1 MKTSRSDYDR
11 GYVAGLREARRI
23 VAESAGKSGKREY
36 EAADWYKF
44 VAMLVAISRN
54 GGAVKARKKGENGWT
69 IDFTK
74 LDGHSD
80 IESIESPDDRSKFLG
95 AEVEDGLLTAT
106 FENSFED
113 GGEENLKLV
122 ARITEPKKLNESA
135 GTGCYTNWHEFIGE
149 LVKISR
155 KSKLIN
161 VMDEGDDTILDF
173 YGV

>member
-1 MKTSRSDYDR
+1 MKTGRSDYDR

-23 VAESAGKSGKREY
+23 VLESTKGSEKREY

-80 IESIESPDDRSKFLG
+80 IESIESPRRPLQVLG

-113 GGEENLKLV
+113 GGEENLKLI
-122 ARITEPKKLNESA
+122 ARIT
-135 GTGCYTNWHEFIGE
+135 
-149 LVKISR
+149 
-155 KSKLIN
+155 
-161 VMDEGDDTILDF
+161 
-173 YGV
+173 